1 MFLRNAGRWAWL
13 IALFV
18 SAASAQERIQLC
30 AACHGDDGNSVNPEV
45 PSIAGQPK
53 LFIEN
58 QLVIFREELRRSDQ
72 MLPVVKGLKDAE
84 IVKLA
89 QHFSKLPA
97 KSMESAPADP
107 ALVRQA
113 QAKAKE
119 LRCGICHLSD
129 YSGQNQVPRL
139 AAQRELYL
147 EREMRAYR
155 DGKRSGG
162 DTIMAAALYGVS
174 DADIKAL
181 AHFLSR
187 EAASPARARSA
198 RKGPSAAPK

>member
-13 IALFV
+13 IALFI

-30 AACHGDDGNSVNPEV
+30 AACHGDGGNSVNPEV

-72 MLPVVKGLKDAE
+72 MLPVVKGLKDAD

-89 QHFSKLPA
+89 EHFSKLPA

-174 DADIKAL
+174 DADIRAL

-187 EAASPARARSA
+187 ASASPAPARSA